1 MNTIKSHLIEKT
13 YLLKKNF
20 IDVPKL
26 EARLLLAKVLNKNL
40 DWTYSNLEKEISKK
54 NIVKYNILIR
64 KRIKGIPIAY
74 LLGTKEFYSMLFKV
88 NQNTLIPRPETE
100 TIIDEIKKKFK
111 KKDKFSVLD
120 LGTGSGCILLT
131 IIKEFKN
138 AKGIGVDKFLKTLK
152 VAKDNCQKFNFS
164 RKAKFINLDWNN
176 NFFVEKILNAN
187 EKNFQKKKFDLIVSN
202 PPYLSESDYIKTSKE
217 IQNYEPKIAFIAGED
232 GLFFYKQYA
241 QRVPKLMK
249 KNSYLVI
256 EIGEKQSKSCIEL
269 FNGFGLKFVKKV
281 KDLNKKDRI
290 LVFSKL

>member
-202 PPYLSESDYIKTSKE
+202 PPYLLKNEMKNLMAE
-217 IQNYEPKIAFIAGED
+217 VNYEPKDSLYDNKD
-232 GLFFYKQYA
+232 GLNFYK
-241 QRVPKLMK
+241 RIIPKISFLLSNK
-249 KNSYLVI
+249 GFAII
-256 EIGEKQSKSCIEL
+256 EINPKKFKSIREICLKNEIYN
-269 FNGFGLKFVKKV
+269 FNFIKDFCRKK
-281 KDLNKKDRI
+281 RFI
-290 LVFSKL
+290 LIKN